1 MIPRTVTSIGSVG
14 LERTVLSIGNFD
26 GVHAGHR
33 ALLARMRALAD
44 ELQLPAVAIS
54 FFPTSRMVFSD
65 SGFLSSAKEKALL
78 LGEFAPEAVVLI
90 PFSSDYAQT
99 DKQVFLNELRQ
110 LGPAAVTVGVD
121 FRFGR
126 ERQGTLNDI
135 SLVTGKLE
143 VFGLIA
149 SEDGSV
155 ISSSRVR
162 ELLAA
167 GDITAANELLGA
179 PYLALGEVVRGDQR
193 GRTIGYP
200 TANLA
205 APEGKVLPP
214 GVFAV
219 TVAAGGHSYGGMA
232 NVGPRPSFPDGTP
245 ALEVNLFDFTGDLYG
260 QELAVRF
267 IARIR
272 GQQKFDSL
280 GELTARLAED
290 ERLARELL
298 QERET
303 A

>member
-1 MIPRTVTSIGSVG
+1 MIPRTETSIGAVG

-33 ALLARMRALAD
+33 ALLTRMRALAD

-54 FFPTSRMVFSD
+54 FFPTSRMVFT
-65 SGFLSSAKEKALL
+65 GAGYLSSAREKAVL

-90 PFSSDYAQT
+90 PFSREYAQT
-99 DKQVFLNELRQ
+99 DPQVFLDELRQ

-126 ERQGTLNDI
+126 DRQGTLNDI

-143 VFGLIA
+143 VFGLVE
-149 SEDGSV
+149 SPDGSV
-155 ISSSRVR
+155 ISSSRIR
-162 ELLAA
+162 DLLAA
-167 GDITAANELLGA
+167 GDVAAANELLGA

-193 GRTIGYP
+193 GRTIGFP

-205 APEGKVLPP
+205 VPEGKVLPH

-219 TVAAGGHSYGGMA
+219 TAAVGGRSYGGMA

-245 ALEVNLFDFTGDLYG
+245 ALEVNLFDFSGDLYG

-267 IARIR
+267 MARIR
-272 GQQKFDSL
+272 GQQKFASL
-280 GELTARLAED
+280 DELKNRLAED
-290 ERLARELL
+290 ERVARQQLKEGG
-298 QERET
+298 
-303 A
+303 AA

>member
-1 MIPRTVTSIGSVG
+1 MTPRTETSISSVG
-14 LERTVLSIGNFD
+14 LDRTVLSIGNFD
-26 GVHAGHR
+26 GVHVGHR
-33 ALLARMRALAD
+33 ALLSRMRSLAD

-54 FFPTSRMVFSD
+54 FFPTSRMVFND
-65 SGFLSSAKEKALL
+65 SGFLSSAQEKALL
-78 LGEFAPEAVVLI
+78 LGEFSPEAVVLI
-90 PFSSDYAQT
+90 PFSHEYAQT
-99 DKQVFLNELRQ
+99 DPQVFLSELRQ

-143 VFGLIA
+143 VFGLVE
-149 SEDGSV
+149 SPDGSV
-155 ISSSRVR
+155 ISSSRIR

-167 GDITAANELLGA
+167 GDVAAANALLGA
-179 PYLALGEVVRGDQR
+179 PYLALGKVIKGDQR
-193 GRTIGYP
+193 GRTIGFP

-205 APEGKVLPP
+205 VPEGKVLPP

-219 TVAAGGHSYGGMA
+219 SATVQGRSHSGMA

-245 ALEVNLFDFTGDLYG
+245 ALEVNLFDFDGDLYG

-267 IARIR
+267 ISRIR
-272 GQQKFDSL
+272 GQQKFASL
-280 GELTARLAED
+280 DELKARLAED
-290 ERLARELL
+290 ERVAREQL
-298 QERET
+298 REGKS